1 MLLYNIVEERVF
13 TEEFDELVKQYPR
26 LDEIKRGLDFLLSHR
41 PFEIGAPIP
50 KNPKSAYGA
59 YFVCQSD
66 SFDRFS
72 YPSFKFY
79 YRISDDTV
87 YLIGIVETY

>member
-1 MLLYNIVEERVF
+1 MLLYN
-13 TEEFDELVKQYPR
+13 
-26 LDEIKRGLDFLLSHR
+26 
-41 PFEIGAPIP
+41 
-50 KNPKSAYGA
+50 GA

-79 YRISDDTV
+79 YRVSDDTV
-87 YLIGIVETY
+87 YLIGIVEIF

>member
-1 MLLYNIVEERVF
+1 MKNV
-13 TEEFDELVKQYPR
+13 
-26 LDEIKRGLDFLLSHR
+26 DFLLSHR

-50 KNPKSAYGA
+50 RKPDPAYGA
-59 YFVCQSD
+59 YFVCPSD

-79 YRISDDTV
+79 YRVSDDTV
-87 YLIGIVETY
+87 YLIGIVEIF